1 MKLQK
6 TILMITLF
14 LPLLTHAASYSN
26 VTTVKA
32 LTLGAD
38 GVRVKLDSMKE
49 LEGCVNQK
57 YYYLS
62 TPTNQEDK
70 LVSALLT
77 AKISKQKI
85 NFQLSGCE
93 TMSSYS
99 YPKIRHIYFCD
110 TALCN

>member
-6 TILMITLF
+6 TMPIITLF
-14 LPLLTHAASYSN
+14 FPLLSDAASYSN

-32 LTLGAD
+32 LTLGAE

-49 LEGCVNQK
+49 LEGCINQK
-57 YYYLS
+57 YYYLAI
-62 TPTNQEDK
+62 PTNQQDK

-77 AKISKQKI
+77 AKVSRQSISL
-85 NFQLSGCE
+85 QLSGCE

-99 YPKIRHIYFCD
+99 YPKISHIYF
-110 TALCN
+110 L